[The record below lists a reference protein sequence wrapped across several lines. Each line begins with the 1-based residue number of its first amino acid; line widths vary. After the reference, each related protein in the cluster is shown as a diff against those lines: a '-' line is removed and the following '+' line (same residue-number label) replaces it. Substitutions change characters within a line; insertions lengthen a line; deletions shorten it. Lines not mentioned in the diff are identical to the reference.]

1 MLTRRQFSISAA
13 ALAGSPGLAFA
24 QNAAADFPARP
35 VTIIVPFAPGQ
46 SADIL
51 ARVLAEGLTKL
62 WGKPVLVDNKGG
74 AGGSIGTLAAK
85 RAAAD
90 GYTLLM
96 GSTGPISIAPQLSKN
111 AGYDPRKDLT
121 AVVAVAG
128 VPQMLIVQNDSKYK
142 TMKDVIEDARKN
154 PGMLSYG
161 TGGNG
166 SLAHL
171 TMEMFKSRA
180 GIDIK
185 HIPYKGAGPA
195 YTDLLAGRL
204 QVMFDTTPAAIG
216 FVKSGQLRFLAAST
230 SKRTPA
236 APDVPTVDE
245 AGLPGFDVLGWIG
258 LLAPAGLNPQLQ
270 RRLNQDFRRIMDQPQ
285 VRQQFDSL
293 GMTPIAGS
301 AEEFTAFVVSE
312 HDKFAK
318 AIQAAKITPE

>member
-1 MLTRRQFSISAA
+1 MV
-13 ALAGSPGLAFA
+13 GSPGLALA
-24 QNAAADFPARP
+24 QSPAADFPSRA

-51 ARVLAEGLTKL
+51 ARVLGEGLTKL

-74 AGGSIGTLAAK
+74 AGGSIGSLAAK

-90 GYTLLM
+90 GHTLLM
-96 GSTGPISIAPQLSKN
+96 GSTGPISIAPQLSKS

-128 VPQMLIVQNDSKYK
+128 VPQMLIVQNESKYK
-142 TMKDVIEDARKN
+142 SMKDVIEDARKN

-161 TGGNG
+161 TGGTG

-171 TMEMFKSRA
+171 TMEMFKHRA

-230 SKRTPA
+230 AKRTPA
-236 APDVPTVDE
+236 APEVPTIDE

-258 LLAPAGLNPQLQ
+258 LLAPAGLNPALQ
-270 RRLNQDFRRIMDQPQ
+270 RRLNQDFRKVMDQPN

-293 GMTPIAGS
+293 GMTPIGGS
-301 AEEFTAFVVSE
+301 ADEFSAFIVSE
-312 HDKFAK
+312 HEKFSK
-318 AIQAAKITPE
+318 AIQAAKITPD